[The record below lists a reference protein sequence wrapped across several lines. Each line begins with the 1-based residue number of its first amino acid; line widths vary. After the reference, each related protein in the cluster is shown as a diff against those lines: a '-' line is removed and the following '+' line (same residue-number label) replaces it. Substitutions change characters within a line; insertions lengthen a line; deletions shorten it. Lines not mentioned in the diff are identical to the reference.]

1 MRRWWIAL
9 AVAAVVL
16 AIALKLGV
24 CDCGW
29 SHAQAWP
36 SLWLV
41 TDVGGWL
48 CHVLTI
54 SGLTMAGTIATAI
67 IILVQARFLLLQNQ
81 QTAAIAKEQDERAS
95 EIASRQNQLHAPIE
109 LEKEWNSERMLRLRS
124 AWAANEGDIERLEP
138 VLEFLED
145 FARFR
150 SDKMLTDEAV
160 WDTIV
165 GWHAALYYFY
175 NRDNIQRLR
184 EKWEDDFLFKNLAE
198 LWQAYLKEEIERRKI
213 TPEELEKKLLKT
225 KPHFMKAERELLW
238 K

>member
-1 MRRWWIAL
+1 MS
-9 AVAAVVL
+9 
-16 AIALKLGV
+16 AIALKLGI

-36 SLWLV
+36 SLWVV
-41 TDVGGWL
+41 TDIRAWV

-67 IILVQARFLLLQNQ
+67 IILVQARLLRQQNQ
-81 QTAAIAKEQDERAS
+81 QAADIAKEQDERAS
-95 EIASRQNQLHAPIE
+95 EIASRQNQLHALIE
-109 LEKEWNSERMLRLRS
+109 LEKEWNSERILKLRS

-150 SDKMLTDEAV
+150 SDKLLTDEAV
-160 WDTIV
+160 WDTTL

-175 NRDNIQRLR
+175 NRENANIEKLR
-184 EKWEDDFLFKNLAE
+184 VKWEDDTFFQE
-198 LWQAYLKEEIERRKI
+198 S
-213 TPEELEKKLLKT
+213 
-225 KPHFMKAERELLW
+225 
-238 K
+238 